1 MFGAMVLWRL
11 VDLPSREEEEHGM
24 KYSILELQTRAVA
37 AFVEGGF
44 VCIRLE
50 DEREMRFPVSKNRRL
65 REATPQQRANVEL
78 ICNGTGLH
86 WPDLDED
93 LSVLGILEGRLG
105 PG

>member
-1 MFGAMVLWRL
+1 MR
-11 VDLPSREEEEHGM
+11 H
-24 KYSILELQTRAVA
+24 SILELQTRAVE

-44 VCIRLE
+44 VRVRLE
-50 DEREMRFPVSKNRRL
+50 DGREIGFPGAKNRRL
-65 REATPQQRANVEL
+65 REATPAQLAKIEI

-105 PG
+105 PA